1 MTNNSWRGGEGL
13 KVGGNKK
20 KLSTVSAIVMDSKI
34 YLIHGYKIGEERNP
48 NWVDKPYVA
57 QNIMCGKNSRQPA
70 ILILN
75 PVFLLSITDCVAWGE
90 GVRRGPAPVGGLNEG
105 TKTL

>member
-1 MTNNSWRGGEGL
+1 
-13 KVGGNKK
+13 
-20 KLSTVSAIVMDSKI
+20 
-34 YLIHGYKIGEERNP
+34 
-48 NWVDKPYVA
+48 
-57 QNIMCGKNSRQPA
+57 MCGKNSRQPA